1 MKRIALL
8 VAFAVLLSSQAQAG
22 TWLKSLTAAQK
33 KAKESNS
40 LIFVDMFAQW
50 CGWCHRFEAEVFPS
64 QAFQNATDDLV
75 LLRLDTEDGNEGTK
89 LSQKFGITSLP
100 TFLLLTPD
108 LTIAG
113 IIRGYAP
120 PAEFATMLGQTRG
133 KYTDFQMRVK
143 NEASI
148 AGDYQKRLDLA
159 REFMSRGDYAASEP
173 RLKKLLDEKKAAAA
187 VRDQAHYE
195 LAVGYVL
202 QKKYPDAMT
211 TINKLTAR
219 SKSGEPVE
227 RARLLVAQIYMDQGN
242 LAAAATEFRKFKQS
256 FPNSPLVK
264 NVDQVLPEIEKRIA
278 AGAR

>member
-1 MKRIALL
+1 MKRIALV
-8 VAFAVLLSSQAQAG
+8 VAFAVLLAPESFAG

-33 KAKESNS
+33 KAKETKS

-64 QAFQNATDDLV
+64 QAFQDASDDMV
-75 LLRLDTEDGNEGTK
+75 LLRLDTEDGLEGTK
-89 LSQKFGITSLP
+89 LAQKYAITSLP

-120 PAEFATMLGQTRG
+120 PADFANMLGQTRA
-133 KYTDFQMRVK
+133 KYADFQKRLK
-143 NEASI
+143 NESQI
-148 AGDYQKRLDLA
+148 AGDYPKRLDLA
-159 REFMSRGDYAASEP
+159 RELMSRGDYAASEP
-173 RLKKLLDEKKAAAA
+173 RLRKLIDEKKAAQP
-187 VRDQAHYE
+187 VRDQAQYE

-202 QKKYPDAMT
+202 QKKYPDAMK
-211 TINKLTAR
+211 TIDKLTST

-242 LAAAATEFRKFKQS
+242 LAGAAKEFRNFKQS
-256 FPNSPLVK
+256 FPNSPLNK
-264 NVDQVLPEIEKRIA
+264 NVDQVLPEIERRLNGPTK
-278 AGAR
+278 